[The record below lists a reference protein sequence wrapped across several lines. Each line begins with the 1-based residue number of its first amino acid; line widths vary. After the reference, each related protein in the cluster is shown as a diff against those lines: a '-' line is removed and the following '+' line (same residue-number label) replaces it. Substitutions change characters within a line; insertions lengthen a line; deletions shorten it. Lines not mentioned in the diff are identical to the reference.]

1 MYAKNKNHK
10 INIQINGATQKVKSQ
25 EITFDD
31 VVSLGLFNIKCT
43 IVDNDSKVNNNEIRR
58 EHVHKSETSAT
69 LDER

>member
-1 MYAKNKNHK
+1 MEQHRKWSLKR
-10 INIQINGATQKVKSQ
+10 
-25 EITFDD
+25 ITFDD